1 MDYTA
6 RFGLEFNPFIKNSK
20 DMFITTHESKEIT
33 LRLNYLVN
41 IKGFGLLTGSPGKGK
56 TTAVRNFMSS
66 LNQSLYTVIYICL
79 STITTN
85 EFYKQ
90 LASKLGAIPA
100 FRKIDN
106 FKLIQNEINRLSF
119 EKHKTPIII
128 LDEADSINYHTLNDL
143 KIIFNF
149 DMDSKDNAVLLL
161 VGLPK
166 LNNTLGLSIHEPL
179 KQRIIMNYN
188 LEGLSKDE
196 ARNYILEKIKQAG
209 CKQDIFNEQAIEA
222 IINSADGTMRIINKI
237 CNSCLLIGHSLKTD
251 IITSEVVMKAIN
263 DSELG

>member
-1 MDYTA
+1 MDYTT

-20 DMFITTHESKEIT
+20 DVFITTHESKEIT

-41 IKGFGLLTGSPGKGK
+41 IKGFGILTGSPGKGK

-90 LASKLGAIPA
+90 LASILGAIPA

-106 FKLIQNEINRLSF
+106 FKLIQNEINRLSI

-128 LDEADSINYHTLNDL
+128 IDEADSINYQTLNDL

-149 DMDSKDNAVLLL
+149 DMDSKDKAVLLL

-166 LNNTLGLSIHEPL
+166 LNNTLRLSIHEPL
-179 KQRIIMNYN
+179 RQRIIMNYN
-188 LEGLSKDE
+188 MEGLSKEE
-196 ARNYILEKIKQAG
+196 ARNYINEKIKQAG
-209 CKQDIFNEQAIEA
+209 CKQDIFNEQAIES

-251 IITSEVVMKAIN
+251 IITPEVVMKAIN